1 MVLLGGLE
9 VQGSVAVVIGLST
22 STGSTFSFTS
32 HPSQKTRLSFSIF
45 CLCVFSQ
52 CFVYILF
59 FFPQLWKC
67 YEGCVD
73 ASGLI
78 SSICGGVSMNLCEK
92 TLFFRLMLLS

>member
-9 VQGSVAVVIGLST
+9 VQGSVAVVIRLST

-52 CFVYILF
+52 CFVYIFIF
-59 FFPQLWKC
+59 FSPTV
-67 YEGCVD
+67 E
-73 ASGLI
+73 
-78 SSICGGVSMNLCEK
+78 
-92 TLFFRLMLLS
+92 ML